1 MARYLIVIDE
11 LELASKLKHKLSESD
26 FFELMDDLHDN
37 YGNVAHSAWVPVEY
51 IRQYSKE
58 HDPVCEGNLM
68 NMVTAWQK
76 ECGEED
82 EC

>member
-37 YGNVAHSAWVPVEY
+37 YGAKPLHTSLVPVEY
-51 IRQYSKE
+51 IRRYSKE

-68 NMVTAWQK
+68 NMITAWQK
-76 ECGEED
+76 KCGEED
-82 EC
+82 